1 MEIKVIPVALADIEP
16 LRSIFLHES
25 NFQFIYNKCHLYDWA
40 DTYLCQVNGQKA
52 GYAAIW
58 GQSRREDRDA
68 VFEFYMLPP
77 FRALANLMFPELQTV
92 SGATFIECQSN
103 DTLLAAMLYE
113 YGHSIQAEAI
123 LFEEHYT
130 THLHLPGVVFRRKLV
145 TEPNIYN
152 AGGYILELDGE
163 EVADGGLMLNYNL
176 PYADIYMNVKE
187 GFRQKGL
194 GSLMVQEL
202 KKEAYLMGRVPAA
215 RCNIKNQAS
224 KATLQKAGL
233 KPCGFILKGALH

>member
-1 MEIKVIPVALADIEP
+1 MPVALADIQSM
-16 LRSIFLHES
+16 RSLFLHES

-40 DTYLCQVNGQKA
+40 DTYLCQMNGQKA
-52 GYAAIW
+52 GYAAVW

-68 VFEFYMLPP
+68 IFEFYLLPP
-77 FRALANLMFPELQTV
+77 FRGLANMVFPELKAV

-113 YGHSIQAEAI
+113 YGHTINAEAI

-130 THLHLPGVVFRRKLV
+130 TQHYLPGVSFYRKPV
-145 TEPNIYN
+145 AEPNIYN
-152 AGGYILELDGE
+152 AGGYILELAGE

-176 PYADIYMNVKE
+176 PYADIYMSVNE
-187 GFRQKGL
+187 HYRNKGL
-194 GSLMVQEL
+194 GSLLVQEL

-215 RCNIKNQAS
+215 RCNIKNYAS
-224 KATLQKAGL
+224 KATLVKAGL
-233 KPCGFILKGALH
+233 RPCGFVLKGVL